1 METRGKGHWL
11 RDTDYA
17 GRPSPT
23 AVKAPVLSFHFEGEP
38 VRGRARRIVDRGN
51 ADRDRD
57 IPARSTVRVG
67 RPDDE
72 AIRTAVVGVGCVNDF
87 SATTRPI
94 EASVGGR
101 RYTRHIECVSLPI
114 AYVQRAILH
123 ERVFL
128 EHERGGRDDRRAVPW
143 RGVAAAAGSEQ

>member
-1 METRGKGHWL
+1 MSRSEVALGGSL
-11 RDTDYA
+11 
-17 GRPSPT
+17 T
-23 AVKAPVLSFHFEGEP
+23 AVTLIG
-38 VRGRARRIVDRGN
+38 IVTS
-51 ADRDRD
+51 
-57 IPARSTVRVG
+57 PRSTVRVG